1 MISTERQQELVYLIS
16 LLKKV
21 RFITTEQDLSLAPI
35 FVLSSL
41 ELIKCMP
48 FSRELVPKIG
58 TLFLIRLNYLK
69 VCPFV
74 KRLRNYY

>member
-1 MISTERQQELVYLIS
+1 MSP
-16 LLKKV
+16 
-21 RFITTEQDLSLAPI
+21 API

-41 ELIKCMP
+41 EIIKCMP

-69 VCPFV
+69 VRPFV